1 MLRVVLQ
8 YEKYLA
14 VVSPTKTRF
23 WGEGIRVGVGVGG
36 KEGRDYFKMKK
47 NKQKKNLVYRLKS

>member
-1 MLRVVLQ
+1 M
-8 YEKYLA
+8 A